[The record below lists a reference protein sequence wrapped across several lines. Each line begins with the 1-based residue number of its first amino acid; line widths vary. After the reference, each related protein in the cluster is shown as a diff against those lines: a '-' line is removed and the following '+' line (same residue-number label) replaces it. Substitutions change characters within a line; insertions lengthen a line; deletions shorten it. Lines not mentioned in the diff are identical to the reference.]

1 MYSIRIFISA
11 IYRFGA
17 LCFYSKKL
25 MMFLLM
31 MLVLHFCWLFVSY
44 YIIMNHWDIK
54 KINVEK
60 TKILFSQENGKQK
73 DGLLVKSYSCSKS
86 PICFHMFFDRISW
99 WCGSGWKMAVFVAVV
114 VRNCSPNN
122 FNKRCLSKQTF
133 GAMKQI
139 LIQLYYDMINSGS
152 LLTHTSQT
160 TKKASVYA
168 VSAANT
174 RPLRTISLANMEW
187 ISFLSKYL
195 QQCNVETP
203 KGCNNN
209 CFDIFYFL
217 TLVSFFYQNVKKS
230 N

>member
-1 MYSIRIFISA
+1 
-11 IYRFGA
+11 
-17 LCFYSKKL
+17 
-25 MMFLLM
+25 
-31 MLVLHFCWLFVSY
+31 
-44 YIIMNHWDIK
+44 
-54 KINVEK
+54 
-60 TKILFSQENGKQK
+60 
-73 DGLLVKSYSCSKS
+73 
-86 PICFHMFFDRISW
+86 
-99 WCGSGWKMAVFVAVV
+99 
-114 VRNCSPNN
+114 
-122 FNKRCLSKQTF
+122 
-133 GAMKQI
+133 MKQI

-217 TLVSFFYQNVKKS
+217 TLVSFFYQDVKKS